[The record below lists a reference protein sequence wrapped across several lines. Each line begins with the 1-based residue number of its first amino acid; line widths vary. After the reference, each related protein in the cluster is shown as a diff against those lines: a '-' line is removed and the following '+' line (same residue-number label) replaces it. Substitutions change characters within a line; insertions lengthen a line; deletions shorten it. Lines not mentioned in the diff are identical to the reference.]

1 MKGAQSVKH
10 SSGVGVTEQ
19 CIQAFHEIKMNH
31 RWLYIIYRISDDLK
45 NIIVDEIGDRDRT
58 YADFVDHLKDAERKK
73 QCRYG
78 VYDVQFL
85 QDHVPQERLVFF
97 LWSPECA
104 TIRQKMLYSTSKA
117 AFRLRLKGITTEMQC
132 NDDSDLA
139 VSNVLER
146 CSRKYTFSPP
156 I

>member
-1 MKGAQSVKH
+1 M
-10 SSGVGVTEQ
+10 SSGVGVDDQ
-19 CIQAFHEIKMNH
+19 CIQAFMEIKMHH
-31 RWLYIIYRISDDLK
+31 RYLYIIYKVSDDLK
-45 NIIVDEIGDRDRT
+45 SIVIDEIGGRDRN
-58 YADFVDHLKDAERKK
+58 YADFVNKLKAAENMK

-85 QDHVPQERLVFF
+85 QEQVPQERLVFF
-97 LWSPECA
+97 LWSPEVA
-104 TIRQKMLYSTSKA
+104 SVRQKMVYSSSKA
-117 AFRLRLKGITTEMQC
+117 AFRLQLKGITTEMQC
-132 NDDSDLA
+132 NDDGDLA